1 LSGSP
6 SPLFNFFFKLNWLL
20 SISKSLILSSSL
32 LHCLHSIRDEMQA
45 GYRRDNENVLE
56 NKQSESLSSYV
67 SIYIVLLTYSDY
79 CAGVCDVLIFI

>member
-1 LSGSP
+1 
-6 SPLFNFFFKLNWLL
+6 
-20 SISKSLILSSSL
+20 
-32 LHCLHSIRDEMQA
+32 MQA